1 MTILGNRWKKRKV
14 EMGEEQRREG
24 QQRAVRTVKSLLG
37 EDLVKT
43 SLKSEV

>member
-24 QQRAVRTVKSLLG
+24 QQRAVGT
-37 EDLVKT
+37 D
-43 SLKSEV
+43 LKSEV

>member
-1 MTILGNRWKKRKV
+1 MGNRCKKRKV